1 MHSLLPFSS
10 YQWMDYVDTT
20 NPWHVKEGPTLVGP
34 YHVTFYMAVLHVQ
47 GASPPLKW
55 SPFSWFLI
63 HLAVAL
69 WLSISK
75 KTKVEGG
82 GLTKGLY
89 VTTTKIRPLRK
100 IVHNIFPRVNNN
112 RIIHIII
119 LQNTISNINY
129 VDE

>member
-55 SPFSWFLI
+55 PPFSWFLI

-75 KTKVEGG
+75 KTSLCHHHK
-82 GLTKGLY
+82 
-89 VTTTKIRPLRK
+89 
-100 IVHNIFPRVNNN
+100 
-112 RIIHIII
+112 
-119 LQNTISNINY
+119 NTSFAKNCSQYISSGK
-129 VDE
+129 